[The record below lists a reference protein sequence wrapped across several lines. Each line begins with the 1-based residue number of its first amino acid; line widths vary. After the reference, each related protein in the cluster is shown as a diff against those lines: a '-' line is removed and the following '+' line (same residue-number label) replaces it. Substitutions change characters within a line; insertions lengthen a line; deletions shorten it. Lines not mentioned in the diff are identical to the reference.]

1 MAPPALLDTHSFLW
15 FITGSPRLSVRAR
28 ALIESG
34 ENAIFV
40 SAVSLWEIAIKSG
53 LRKLTLD
60 LPFDVLIPRELDR
73 QQIGVLAIEVA
84 HLAQLTRLPLH
95 HRDPFDRLLAA
106 QALTDGFAIVSIDRA
121 LDPYGVDRIW

>member
-73 QQIGVLAIEVA
+73 QQIGVLPIEVA
-84 HLAQLTRLPLH
+84 HLAELTRLPLH

-106 QALTDGFAIVSIDRA
+106 QALTDGFPIVSIDRA
-121 LDPYGVDRIW
+121 LDPYGVERIW